1 MVAFVTSGGKFPESI
16 NLNVSVNRIGGAK
29 GSWIGSYRECQNTA
43 LFFVLPLTN
52 SLQAIGWGILL
63 ARTIINHAK
72 EIRSVMSTLLICW
85 PMRFIFDQLPV
96 YLTCLRLVL
105 S

>member
-1 MVAFVTSGGKFPESI
+1 MIAFVTSVGKFPESI

-52 SLQAIGWGILL
+52 RPASYRMGDSSREDDHQPRQGNQERHEYAPDLL
-63 ARTIINHAK
+63 ADEVHI
-72 EIRSVMSTLLICW
+72 
-85 PMRFIFDQLPV
+85 
-96 YLTCLRLVL
+96 
-105 S
+105 